1 MSNQNPNLNRSEEN
15 KNISSSTQHLLPSYL
30 SSNNIDGQSRTIIN
44 NFTSKN
50 IYIIYLNL
58 DLRKPTLPI
67 IGLSPNLTNPP
78 MINLPRED
86 NMIKSTIEINPT
98 QFKNKNVF
106 NTNPSSN
113 ILVDINKKDKIPIF
127 NVVNLENTL
136 KIPTKNELVEINA
149 QNITINVGLENV
161 NLTNN
166 SDFKEQPYQK
176 ITTNEIEKTKEYI
189 ESKHIKDNPKDL
201 DSKIMKNI
209 DFPILEINSNCT
221 LNQNKIFQK
230 NNSTKLISKNKSNS
244 FKNKDKDKDHDDDD
258 DNDFDIEKLGVKGN
272 FSVLDDMID
281 LNNDENLDNS
291 FLEKN
296 DNPFTNSINKI
307 KNLIRKNIKSDTNK
321 DSNSKQNIFKSS
333 EILNNIQ
340 KKDLLIKQKLKDLNS
355 ENQDIYNLNRNKN
368 EFILDDD
375 LKLQNEI
382 YQMQHN
388 LTLIDEIKK
397 GKFNFNL
404 DFSNDIRKPSIEEIK
419 YKTRKFMEN
428 LKDKIED
435 YKNEVL
441 YLFFKYM

>member
-30 SSNNIDGQSRTIIN
+30 SSNNIDGQSRNIIN